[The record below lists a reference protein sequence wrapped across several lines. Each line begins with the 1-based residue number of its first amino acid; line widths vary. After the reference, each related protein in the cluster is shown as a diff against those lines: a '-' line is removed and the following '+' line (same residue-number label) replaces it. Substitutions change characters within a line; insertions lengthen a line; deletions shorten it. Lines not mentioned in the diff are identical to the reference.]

1 MRVLLINSMFFN
13 SVYRRCA
20 DELGKIDDIDLTVL
34 TVEGWEMNGK
44 YREAD
49 PLQVESP
56 YHFIF
61 GKTFWSGKENRG
73 FYVSGLFR
81 AFQIAQPEVIYL
93 MEEPFSIFAIQVLA
107 LRAILFPNTPIIFF
121 TWTNL
126 SLRQF
131 DYRPSVWYSNVSRW
145 VLPRMQYGL
154 TANNDGINVLRE
166 ENFTS
171 PTKMVGYGVDTDSF
185 RLVSES
191 TKRSL
196 RKTLDI
202 PHDATIIGYIGRMIW
217 MKGLD
222 LLLESFAKLKQSTD
236 KPFILLLVGSGKEET
251 EILSRANELGL
262 SSSIRHVASV
272 AQTEVP
278 PYIAVMDILV
288 LPSRRVGMWAEQFGR
303 VLVEAMAARTLV
315 IGSSSGAIPEVIGDA
330 GFVFEENSGDDLY
343 QVLSEVVTISDENK
357 DRMLFIG
364 EKRAANQYS
373 WKRFAEESAEAIRY
387 VHNNRF
393 G

>member
-1 MRVLLINSMFFN
+1 MFFN

-20 DELGKIDDIDLTVL
+20 DELGEIDDIDLSVL
-34 TVEGWEMNGK
+34 TVEGWDMNGK

-49 PLQVESP
+49 ALQVESP
-56 YHFIF
+56 YDFIL

-73 FYVSGLFR
+73 FYVSGLHR
-81 AFQIAQPEVIYL
+81 AFKISQPEVIYL
-93 MEEPFSIFAIQVLA
+93 MEEPFSLFAIQVLA
-107 LRAILFPNTPIIFF
+107 LRAILLPNTPVIFF

-131 DYRPSVWYSNVSRW
+131 DYRPSLWYSNVSRW

-154 TANNDGINVLRE
+154 TANTDGIKVLRE
-166 ENFTS
+166 ENFS
-171 PTKMVGYGVDTDSF
+171 APTKMVGYGVDTDSF
-185 RLVSES
+185 RLVSKEA
-191 TKRSL
+191 KQSL
-196 RKTLDI
+196 HKKLDI
-202 PHDATIIGYIGRMIW
+202 PDEAAIIGFIGRMIW

-222 LLLESFAKLKQSTD
+222 LLLDSFAKLKQSTE
-236 KPFILLLVGSGKEET
+236 KTLILLLVGSGKEEM
-251 EILSRANELGL
+251 EILSRANEMGL

-272 AQTEVP
+272 AQTDVP
-278 PYIAVMDILV
+278 PYITIMDILV

-315 IGSSSGAIPEVIGDA
+315 VGSSSGAIPEVIGNA
-330 GFVFEENSGDDLY
+330 GFVFEENNGDDLY
-343 QVLSEVVTISDENK
+343 RVLSDVVNLSDEEKN
-357 DRMLFIG
+357 RMLLIG
-364 EKRAANQYS
+364 EERAASQYS

-393 G
+393 A

>member
-20 DELGKIDDIDLTVL
+20 DELGKIDDIELTVL
-34 TVEGWEMNGK
+34 TVKGWEMNGK

-49 PLQVESP
+49 PLRVASP
-56 YHFIF
+56 YHFIL
-61 GKTFWSGKENRG
+61 GNTFWSGKENRG
-73 FYVSGLFR
+73 FYISGLLR

-93 MEEPFSIFAIQVLA
+93 MEEPFSLFAIQVLT
-107 LRAILFPNTPIIFF
+107 LRAILFPNTPVIFF

-145 VLPRMQYGL
+145 VLPRMHYGL
-154 TANNDGINVLRE
+154 TANSDGIQVLRE
-166 ENFTS
+166 ENFTA
-171 PTKMVGYGVDTDSF
+171 PTKIVGYGVDTNSF
-185 RLVSES
+185 RLVSED
-191 TKRSL
+191 TKVSL
-196 RKTLDI
+196 RRRLGISDE
-202 PHDATIIGYIGRMIW
+202 ATIIGFIGRMIW

-222 LLLESFAKLKQSTD
+222 LLLDSFARLKSNSD
-236 KPFILLLVGSGKEET
+236 KPLILLLVGSGKEET
-251 EILSRANELGL
+251 QILSRANEMGL
-262 SSSIRHVASV
+262 SSSICHIASV

-278 PYIAVMDILV
+278 PYLALMDILV

-330 GFVFEENSGDDLY
+330 GFVFKENDVDDLY
-343 QVLSEVVTISDENK
+343 QVLSHVVNLPDIEKS
-357 DRMLFIG
+357 RMLIIG
-364 EKRAANQYS
+364 EERATKQYS
-373 WKRFAEESAEAIRY
+373 WKRFAEESADAIRY
-387 VHNNRF
+387 VHNNRYA
-393 G
+393 

>member
-20 DELGKIDDIDLTVL
+20 DELGKIDDIELTVL
-34 TVEGWEMNGK
+34 TVKGWEMNGK

-49 PLQVESP
+49 PLQVASP
-56 YHFIF
+56 YHFIL
-61 GKTFWSGKENRG
+61 GNTFWSGKENRG

-93 MEEPFSIFAIQVLA
+93 MEEPFSLFAIQVLT
-107 LRAILFPNTPIIFF
+107 LRAILFPNTPVIFF

-145 VLPRMQYGL
+145 VLPRMHYGL
-154 TANNDGINVLRE
+154 TANSDGIQVLRE
-166 ENFTS
+166 ENFTA
-171 PTKMVGYGVDTDSF
+171 PTKIVGYGVDTNSF
-185 RLVSES
+185 RLVSED
-191 TKRSL
+191 TKVSL
-196 RKTLDI
+196 RRRLGISDE
-202 PHDATIIGYIGRMIW
+202 ATIIGFVGRMIW

-222 LLLESFAKLKQSTD
+222 LLLDSFARLKSNSD
-236 KPFILLLVGSGKEET
+236 KPLILLLVGSGKEET
-251 EILSRANELGL
+251 QILSRANEMGL
-262 SSSIRHVASV
+262 SSSICHIASV

-278 PYIAVMDILV
+278 PYIALMDILV

-330 GFVFEENSGDDLY
+330 GFVFKENVVDDLY
-343 QVLSEVVTISDENK
+343 QVLSHVVNLPDIEKS
-357 DRMLFIG
+357 RMLMIG
-364 EKRAANQYS
+364 EERAARQYS

-387 VHNNRF
+387 VHNNRYA
-393 G
+393 

>member
-20 DELGKIDDIDLTVL
+20 DELGKIDDIELTVL
-34 TVEGWEMNGK
+34 TVKGWEMNGK
-44 YREAD
+44 YRKAD
-49 PLQVESP
+49 PLRVASP
-56 YHFIF
+56 YHFIL
-61 GKTFWSGKENRG
+61 GNTFWSGKENRG
-73 FYVSGLFR
+73 FYVSGLLR

-93 MEEPFSIFAIQVLA
+93 MEEPFSLFAIQVLT
-107 LRAILFPNTPIIFF
+107 LRAILFPNTPVIFF

-154 TANNDGINVLRE
+154 TANSDGIQVLLK
-166 ENFTS
+166 ENFTA
-171 PTKMVGYGVDTDSF
+171 PTKIVGYGVDTNSF
-185 RLVSES
+185 RLVSED
-191 TKRSL
+191 TKVSL
-196 RKTLDI
+196 RRRLDI
-202 PHDATIIGYIGRMIW
+202 PDEATIIGFIGRMIW

-222 LLLESFAKLKQSTD
+222 LLLDSFAKLKSNSD
-236 KPFILLLVGSGKEET
+236 KPLILLLVGSGKEET
-251 EILSRANELGL
+251 EILSRANEMGL
-262 SSSIRHVASV
+262 SSSICHVASV

-278 PYIAVMDILV
+278 PYIALMDILV

-330 GFVFEENSGDDLY
+330 GFVFKENDVDDLY
-343 QVLSEVVTISDENK
+343 QVLFHIVNLPDIEKN
-357 DRMLFIG
+357 RMLMIG
-364 EKRAANQYS
+364 EERAAKQYS

-387 VHNNRF
+387 VHNNKYA
-393 G
+393 

>member
-44 YREAD
+44 YRSAD
-49 PLQVESP
+49 PLHVESP
-56 YHFIF
+56 YHFIV
-61 GKTFWSGKENRG
+61 GKTVWSGKENRG
-73 FYVSGLFR
+73 FYVSGLLK

-93 MEEPFSIFAIQVLA
+93 MEEPFSLFAIQVLT
-107 LRAILFPNTPIIFF
+107 LRAILFPSTPVLFF

-145 VLPRMQYGL
+145 VLPRMHYGL
-154 TANNDGINVLRE
+154 TANSDGITILRE
-166 ENFTS
+166 ENFS
-171 PTKMVGYGVDTDSF
+171 APTKMVGYGVDTDSF
-185 RLVSES
+185 RSVSEI

-196 RKTLDI
+196 REKLEI
-202 PHDATIIGYIGRMIW
+202 PYEATIVGFIGRMIW

-222 LLLESFAKLKQSTD
+222 LLLDAFAKLKQNTD
-236 KPFILLLVGSGKEET
+236 KPLILLLVGSGKEEM
-251 EILSRANELGL
+251 EILSRIHELGL
-262 SSSIRHVASV
+262 SSSVRHVASV

-278 PYIAVMDILV
+278 PYIALMDILV

-315 IGSSSGAIPEVIGDA
+315 IGSTSGAIPEVIGNA
-330 GFVFEENSGDDLY
+330 GFVFEENSRNDLFR
-343 QVLSEVVTISDENK
+343 VLSQVVDLSEEEKN
-357 DRMLFIG
+357 RVLMIG
-364 EKRAANQYS
+364 ETRAADQYS
-373 WKRFAEESAEAIRY
+373 WKRFAEKSAEAIRY
-387 VHNNRF
+387 VHNTRSA
-393 G
+393 

>member
-20 DELGKIDDIDLTVL
+20 DELGKIDDIELTVL
-34 TVEGWEMNGK
+34 TVKGWEKNGK

-49 PLQVESP
+49 PLQVASP
-56 YHFIF
+56 YHFIL
-61 GKTFWSGKENRG
+61 GNTFWSGKENRG

-93 MEEPFSIFAIQVLA
+93 MEEPFSLFAIQVLT
-107 LRAILFPNTPIIFF
+107 LRAILFPNTPVIFF

-145 VLPRMQYGL
+145 VLPRMHYGL
-154 TANNDGINVLRE
+154 TANSDGIQVLRE
-166 ENFTS
+166 ENFTA
-171 PTKMVGYGVDTDSF
+171 PTKIVGYGVDTNSF
-185 RLVSES
+185 RLVSED
-191 TKRSL
+191 TKVSL
-196 RKTLDI
+196 RRRLGISDE
-202 PHDATIIGYIGRMIW
+202 ATIIGFVGRMIW

-222 LLLESFAKLKQSTD
+222 LLLDSFARLKSNSD
-236 KPFILLLVGSGKEET
+236 KPLILLLVGSGKEET
-251 EILSRANELGL
+251 QILSRANEMGL
-262 SSSIRHVASV
+262 SSSICHIASV

-278 PYIAVMDILV
+278 PYIALMDILV

-330 GFVFEENSGDDLY
+330 GFVFKENVVDDLY
-343 QVLSEVVTISDENK
+343 QVLSHVVNLPDIEKS
-357 DRMLFIG
+357 RMLMIG
-364 EKRAANQYS
+364 EERAARQYS

-387 VHNNRF
+387 VHNNRYA
-393 G
+393 

>member
-20 DELGKIDDIDLTVL
+20 DELGKIDDIELTVL
-34 TVEGWEMNGK
+34 TVKGWEMNGK

-49 PLQVESP
+49 PLRVASP
-56 YHFIF
+56 YHFIL
-61 GKTFWSGKENRG
+61 GNTFWSGKENRG
-73 FYVSGLFR
+73 FYVSGLLR

-93 MEEPFSIFAIQVLA
+93 MEEPFSLFAIQVLT
-107 LRAILFPNTPIIFF
+107 LRAILFPNTPVIFF

-154 TANNDGINVLRE
+154 TANSDGIHVLLK
-166 ENFTS
+166 ENFTA
-171 PTKMVGYGVDTDSF
+171 PTKIVGYGVDTNSF
-185 RLVSES
+185 RLVSED
-191 TKRSL
+191 TKVSL
-196 RKTLDI
+196 RRRLDI
-202 PHDATIIGYIGRMIW
+202 PDEATIIGFIGRMIW

-222 LLLESFAKLKQSTD
+222 LLLDSFAKLKSNSD
-236 KPFILLLVGSGKEET
+236 KPLILLLVGSGKEET
-251 EILSRANELGL
+251 EILSRANEMGL
-262 SSSIRHVASV
+262 SSSICHVASV

-278 PYIAVMDILV
+278 PYIALMDILV

-330 GFVFEENSGDDLY
+330 GFVFKENDVDDLY
-343 QVLSEVVTISDENK
+343 QVLSHVVNLPDIEKN
-357 DRMLFIG
+357 RMLMIG
-364 EKRAANQYS
+364 EERAATQYS

-387 VHNNRF
+387 VHNNRYA
-393 G
+393 

>member
-1 MRVLLINSMFFN
+1 MFFN

-20 DELGKIDDIDLTVL
+20 DELGKIDNIDLTVL

-49 PLQVESP
+49 SLRVESP
-56 YHFIF
+56 YNFIL

-73 FYVSGLFR
+73 FYVSGLLK

-93 MEEPFSIFAIQVLA
+93 MEEPFSLFAIQVLT

-154 TANNDGINVLRE
+154 TANSDGIKVLRE
-166 ENFTS
+166 EDFS
-171 PTKMVGYGVDTDSF
+171 APTKMIGYGIDTDSF
-185 RLVSES
+185 RLVSEDI
-191 TKRSL
+191 KQSL
-196 RKTLDI
+196 RKKLDI
-202 PHDATIIGYIGRMIW
+202 PDEATIVGFIGRMIW

-222 LLLESFAKLKQSTD
+222 LLLDSFVKAKQNTD
-236 KPFILLLVGSGKEET
+236 KSLILLLVGSGKEEM

-262 SSSIRHVASV
+262 ASSIRHVASV

-278 PYIAVMDILV
+278 PYIALMDILV

-315 IGSSSGAIPEVIGDA
+315 IGSSSGAIPEVIGEA
-330 GFVFEENSGDDLY
+330 GFVFEENNEDDLY
-343 QVLSEVVTISDENK
+343 RVLSQVINLSDEEKNK
-357 DRMLFIG
+357 MLLIG
-364 EKRAANQYS
+364 EERAVSQYS
-373 WKRFAEESAEAIRY
+373 WKRFASESAEAIRY
-387 VHNNRF
+387 VHNNKSA
-393 G
+393 